1 MALTFSAKRKIN
13 RAIIYIIMAFMG
25 ILILIPFVWMVSTSF
40 KPNPEI
46 LTLEVRLFPINP
58 TLEQYAEVF
67 SRVPY
72 WVNLYNSIIISTV
85 TTGIAIFFS
94 TMTGYGIAK
103 FNSRGLNVLL
113 VFILTALM
121 IPPFVIAI
129 PLYLVAAKMGVIN
142 SLLAVIIPFGVS
154 NFGIFLMRQF
164 CVSIPDDLLAAAR
177 IDGASEFRIFIA
189 IVFPTVASGW
199 AALAVLK
206 FLMTW
211 NDFFWPL
218 IMLTRESKM
227 TLQVM
232 LAQSIDFEMGV
243 DYGFVMALTTLMV
256 IPIVIMFLIFQRKII
271 EGVSLSGM
279 KG

>member
-1 MALTFSAKRKIN
+1 
-13 RAIIYIIMAFMG
+13 
-25 ILILIPFVWMVSTSF
+25 MVSTSF
-40 KPNPEI
+40 KPTHEI
-46 LTLEVRLFPINP
+46 LTREVRFFPQEP
-58 TLEQYAEVF
+58 TIKQYRDVF
-67 SRVPY
+67 IRVPY
-72 WVNLYNSIIISTV
+72 WINLFNSFFVSTA
-85 TTGIAIFFS
+85 TTAIAIFFS
-94 TMTGYGIAK
+94 TMAGYGIAK
-103 FNSRGLNVLL
+103 FNSKGLDIIF

-129 PLYLVAAKMGVIN
+129 PLYLVAAQIGTVN
-142 SLLAVIIPFGVS
+142 SLIAVVIPFGVS

-164 CVSIPDDLLAAAR
+164 CLSIPNDLLAAAR
-177 IDGASEFRIFIA
+177 IDGASEFKIFTN
-189 IVFPTVASGW
+189 IVFPSVASGW

-218 IMLTRESKM
+218 IMLTHERKM

-232 LAQSIDFEMGV
+232 LAQSVDFEMGV

-256 IPIVIMFLIFQRKII
+256 IPIVIVFLFFQRQII

>member
-1 MALTFSAKRKIN
+1 MTLSFSTKKKLN
-13 RAIIYIIMAFMG
+13 KTIIYLIMGFFG
-25 ILILIPFVWMVSTSF
+25 VLILIPFIWMVSTSF

-46 LTLEVRLFPINP
+46 LTREVHVFPINP
-58 TLEQYAEVF
+58 TIEQYAEVF
-67 SRVPY
+67 QRVPY
-72 WVNLYNSIIISTV
+72 WINLFNSVFISAF
-85 TTGIAIFFS
+85 TTGIAILFS

-103 FNSRGLNVLL
+103 FRSRGLDILL

-142 SLLAVIIPFGVS
+142 SLIAVIIPFGVS

-177 IDGASEFRIFIA
+177 IDGASELRIFLS

-218 IMLTRESKM
+218 IMLTHESNM